1 MAAVA
6 FCPDVPV
13 CVRCAVAL
21 GSLCYGGFVQAHGD
35 KEPSLQL
42 EMSTLSTPAMQPPDG
57 RPDARLTLTG
67 WSDTASMG
75 GIGVGLGVA
84 VPSHQNMVEDGR
96 QAAPGLDLGLGLH
109 WRSADQGQGRVRIGV
124 WQHVSPWPG
133 TADIASLAT
142 YPINYNTRLE
152 MQFSAASARG
162 IQFELGGALGLQLNN
177 NERVVL
183 RVSRGRPMVYYR
195 LKF

>member
-6 FCPDVPV
+6 FCPDVLV
-13 CVRCAVAL
+13 CVRCVVAL
-21 GSLCYGGFVQAHGD
+21 GTLCCGGYVQAHGE
-35 KEPSLQL
+35 KEPSPQL
-42 EMSTLSTPAMQPPDG
+42 EISTLSAPAMQPSDE
-57 RPDARLTLTG
+57 RLDARLILTG
-67 WSDTASMG
+67 WSATAPLG
-75 GIGVGLGVA
+75 GMGVGLGIT
-84 VPSHQNMVEDGR
+84 VPNHQNMVGEGR
-96 QAAPGLDLGLGLH
+96 QAAPGLNLGLH
-109 WRSADQGQGRVRIGV
+109 WQSADQGQGRVRVGV

-133 TADIASLAT
+133 PAGIASLAT
-142 YPINYNTRLE
+142 YPANYNTRLE

-183 RVSRGRPMVYYR
+183 RVSRGRTMVYYR